1 MGARALVAG
10 VGNVFLGDDGFGVE
24 VVRRLSSQ
32 DLPEGVRVEDFGI
45 RGVHLA
51 FDLLDPPDLLVVVDL
66 VSRGAAP
73 GTVFVIEPDLDRP
86 LPVADNHSMDV
97 HAVFAQVRTMGGT
110 LPRVRIVGCQPAD
123 LGEGMGLSPPVEAAI
138 EPAAALVH
146 KILREELLG
155 ASVRAGGGNPR

>member
-24 VVRRLSSQ
+24 VVRHLQ
-32 DLPEGVRVEDFGI
+32 PKDVPDGVRVEDFGI

-51 FDLLDPPDLLVVVDL
+51 FDLLEPPGLLVIVDA

-73 GTVFVIEPDLDRP
+73 GTLFVIEPDLDGP

-97 HAVFAQVRTMGGT
+97 HAVFTQVRAMGGM
-110 LPRVRIVGCQPAD
+110 LPPVRIVGCQPAF
-123 LGEGMGLSPPVEAAI
+123 LGERMGLSPPVEAAI

-146 KILREELLG
+146 KILLDELRG
-155 ASVRAGGGNPR
+155 ADVRAGGGTPR